1 MSIRYFYLK
10 NNENKYLN
18 VRFSGNAKEP
28 TKNDYTIEYDDT
40 PQSVWFAY
48 QTSKNESVIFLKNSQ
63 VYYSAYGI
71 EYEGLI
77 SLSYN
82 VTTWKIT
89 DGLSTSSHSMGGD
102 MIKYPIKH
110 NNALHIIS
118 LYTLE
123 DLKWHKVL

>member
-48 QTSKNESVIFLKNSQ
+48 KTSKNESVIFLKNSQ

-89 DGLSTSSHSMGGD
+89 DGLSTSSHSMGGN
-102 MIKYPIKH
+102 MIKHPIKH

-118 LYTLE
+118 L
-123 DLKWHKVL
+123 